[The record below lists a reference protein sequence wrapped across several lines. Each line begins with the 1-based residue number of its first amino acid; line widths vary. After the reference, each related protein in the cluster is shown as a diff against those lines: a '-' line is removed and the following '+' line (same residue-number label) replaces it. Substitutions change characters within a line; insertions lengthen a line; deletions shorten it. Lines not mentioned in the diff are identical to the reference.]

1 MFIDESEKTVM
12 SPNIRGLSASLK
24 KFNMNKKDI
33 TFYPFNI
40 LNNII
45 FSIYELKIKN
55 KGYLVVLVFG
65 IKTSSS

>member
-1 MFIDESEKTVM
+1 MFIEESEKIVM
-12 SPNIRGLSASLK
+12 SANIRGLSASLK
-24 KFNMNKKDI
+24 KFNMNEEYI

-55 KGYLVVLVFG
+55 KGYLVVLIFG